1 MVRPE
6 LNPGYAI
13 LDDSQEQIPTAM
25 STSPA
30 HAAPEQ
36 PDAATLASLTPEG
49 LAACLARELRDAT
62 PENATIPERDE
73 AVAIFRRQLG
83 RYQADIR
90 GQFEAHV
97 LKGAQAAKQIAAFTD
112 VMLRGIVDLAL
123 RATGTQTNAGQG
135 EVEIPS
141 AGRLVVAATGGYG
154 RGMLAPFSDIDL
166 LFLTEEEN
174 AQSAHRLVEY
184 VLYFLWDLGLKVGHA
199 TRTINEC
206 IEEAGKDTT
215 VRTALL
221 DARLLAGDAALFAM
235 FEARYIVACV
245 EAGAAGFIQDKRR
258 ERLERHRRF
267 GDSPYLVEPNIKE
280 GRGGLRDL
288 QTLYWMCRN
297 TFGTRHVM
305 DLLAP
310 EFIWMGL
317 LTEQEAARARRSWD
331 FLWTV
336 RLHLHYVA
344 GRAEERLTFDMQPV
358 IGARMGYTR
367 HGRQNGVERFMR
379 HYFLTAREVMRL
391 THVLEPAVLRQA
403 QGPVATAAKADEA
416 MREAGFTLV
425 DGQILPERGI
435 SFDQE
440 PIKMMQLLD
449 WARMRRRPLHP
460 LGRHQLIRWERRAIS
475 LRENL
480 EAARIFLDLLCGETE
495 AQEPPRRRRESSVAE
510 EGAVSV
516 SSGYEQHTP
525 PGHAHWLHILN
536 ETGIFGRLIPDWA
549 RIVGQMQFDTY
560 HVFTVDEHTIEAV
573 RIMDEVMAGRMADE
587 IPVAYELVKGLHSRR
602 ALYMAVLLHDI
613 AKGRGGDHSEIGAEI
628 AADLCPKLGMSGE
641 ETETVSWLV
650 LHHLLLSHTA
660 FQRDIDDPK
669 TILDVADIVQSPERL
684 RLLLLLTIV
693 DMRAVSSRVWNAW
706 KATLLRELYVR
717 VAEVLAGGLATTE
730 RDVRVRHAKEITA
743 EILAEDGVSSQ
754 DIDRFLGLGYAGY
767 WLSFDHET
775 HKRHARLIR
784 DADARDAPLTVEV
797 LPLPARGVTEVT
809 VYTVDVPG
817 LFSKIAGALALAGA
831 SIVDARI
838 HTMMHGMALDT
849 FWIQDTAG
857 SAYEETHRLARLC
870 SLIEQSLSGQIDIGA
885 EIAQAGFGH
894 MPMRMR
900 AIHVPPRVVIDNGAS
915 NAYTVIEING
925 RDRPGLLHD
934 VTAAMSEENLQI
946 ASAHI
951 TTYGVRAVDVFYVKD
966 LFGLKITDK
975 KRLEEIR
982 DRLLKGMREAE
993 AEAKALLDARIP
1005 A

>member
-1 MVRPE
+1 MTPD
-6 LNPGYAI
+6 PI
-13 LDDSQEQIPTAM
+13 QEQNSPLMPTP
-25 STSPA
+25 SVEPA
-30 HAAPEQ
+30 AAQ
-36 PDAATLASLTPEG
+36 QSDMTMLATLTPEM
-49 LAACLARELRDAT
+49 LSACLTRELRDAT
-62 PENATIPERDE
+62 PEDAVIPERDD
-73 AVAIFRRQLG
+73 AVAIFRRHLG

-90 GQFEAHV
+90 NRFERHE
-97 LKGAQAAKQIAAFTD
+97 LKGAGAAKKIAVFTD
-112 VMLRGIVDLAL
+112 VMVRAIVDLAV
-123 RATGTQTNAGQG
+123 RATIGAGT
-135 EVEIPS
+135 VESGTLPS
-141 AGRLVVAATGGYG
+141 FAIAATGGYG
-154 RGMLAPFSDIDL
+154 RGLLAPFSDIDL
-166 LFLTEEEN
+166 LFLVAEE
-174 AQSAHRLVEY
+174 SAERAHPLIEY
-184 VLYFLWDLGLKVGHA
+184 VLYFLWDLGVKVGHA

-206 IEEAGKDTT
+206 IEEAKKDTT

-221 DARLLAGDAALFAM
+221 DARLLAGDSALFAT
-235 FEARYIVACV
+235 FEARYILACV
-245 EAGAAGFIQDKRR
+245 DAGAAGFIHDKRR

-297 TFGTRHVM
+297 TFGTRHVK

-403 QGPVATAAKADEA
+403 QGPVANAAKPDEA
-416 MREAGFTLV
+416 MRQAGFTLL
-425 DGQILPERGI
+425 DGQILPDRGV

-440 PIKMMQLLD
+440 PIKMMQILD
-449 WARMRRRPLHP
+449 WARVRRRPLHP
-460 LGRHQLIRWERRAIS
+460 LARHQLIRWERRATS
-475 LRENL
+475 LRDNP
-480 EAARIFLDLLCGETE
+480 EAARIFLDLLCGDESTVE
-495 AQEPPRRRRESSVAE
+495 QKPRRRPATASVPSVVEESGLSYSAAYGE
-510 EGAVSV
+510 
-516 SSGYEQHTP
+516 YP
-525 PGHAHWLHILN
+525 PAGHAHWLHILN

-573 RIMDEVMAGRMADE
+573 RILDEVASGRMADE
-587 IPVAYELVKGLHSRR
+587 IPIAYELVKGLHSKR
-602 ALYMAVLLHDI
+602 ALYMSVLLHDV

-628 AADLCPKLGMSGE
+628 AAELCPRLGMSGE

-743 EILAEDGVSSQ
+743 DILTEEGVPQ
-754 DIDRFLGLGYAGY
+754 KDIERFLGLGYAGY
-767 WLSFDHET
+767 WLSFDYET
-775 HKRHARLIR
+775 HRRHARLIR
-784 DADARDAPLTVEV
+784 AADAKDAPLTVEV

-809 VYTVDVPG
+809 IYTVDVPG

-838 HTMMHGMALDT
+838 HTMTHGMALDT
-849 FWIQDTAG
+849 FWIQDTSG
-857 SAYEETHRLARLC
+857 QAYEETHKLARLA
-870 SLIEQSLSGQIDIGA
+870 SLIEQGLSGHIDISE
-885 EIAQAGFGH
+885 EIARAGFGH

-900 AIHVPPRVVIDNGAS
+900 AIHVPPRVVIDNGIS
-915 NAYTVIEING
+915 NTYTVIEING

-934 VTAAMSEENLQI
+934 VTAAMSRENLQI

-982 DRLLKGMREAE
+982 ERLLAGLKEAE
-993 AEAKALLDARIP
+993 AEASACADARYS